1 MKKPM
6 LENPNIVSA
15 AGSKERKVRTLAMA
29 LSVGSSV
36 MNVKYTMLRI
46 DVTYQYHVPNLRT
59 NVTDLEQMSSDM
71 FCRWVLR
78 LSASA
83 QDFEQQAPLKGA

>member
-1 MKKPM
+1 
-6 LENPNIVSA
+6 
-15 AGSKERKVRTLAMA
+15 MA

-46 DVTYQYHVPNLRT
+46 HVTYQYHVPNFCI

-71 FCRWVLR
+71 FCRWMLRFSSIGARFLVTSSTEGCVMLALLLVL
-78 LSASA
+78 STATSA
-83 QDFEQQAPLKGA
+83 QLFCL